1 MRIWTIILSIVM
13 LVVPAYG
20 ADQIIRVSAGE
31 HKDYSRIVIASNAN
45 KIEVEQSGRLVRI
58 KHIDASALLDL
69 REVND
74 QRKAFRILNA
84 KQLRTAGGSMVE
96 LAINCDCQ
104 VRSSR
109 LANHKF
115 VVDIVDPGKIDR
127 QPRASDN
134 QKSSAQEAVATENLL
149 TLDDRISVEQAHS
162 RMVALLKKAADEG
175 LITIT
180 DDDAASQ
187 DISAP
192 TQLIDQGTLS
202 INPVSTQ
209 KTAKTAPSPPKKEV
223 ATAALQTPKF
233 RCLPDAALRIDGE
246 AFDAEPLVEIGN
258 YQVQLAEASG
268 DEEVKLLHQL
278 AAGFISIGFGEEALS
293 LLRDY
298 GEDKSYRADIARA
311 IAERPIASDS
321 QLMYAQ
327 NCQGDHALWQ
337 AAAAAPAQ
345 AIDAYKRSSGAIEH
359 LPARLKT
366 LIATRLAMKMVT
378 AEAWQ
383 ESQELFDIASAGQET
398 LGPEL
403 EYVQARLTE
412 INGDAEA
419 ARIALLEIAAENS
432 NASDDALL
440 ALADSYA
447 QKRREPHE
455 GFKEDIGAL
464 AKLAGSSKA
473 AFSEARAWAQIGN
486 TEAALMLLG
495 NEASKSPALVK
506 QARTT
511 AIPILKKAIL
521 EQDRQSRIAALD
533 AFLDHREWLRV
544 GVSEVE
550 LRSQIA
556 DAAFDFGLPNLA
568 LEILENGPKHPSKD
582 YILATASAALAAG
595 ETNEAIVISAPYT
608 NDLAFG
614 EILVKANIE
623 RNEYHTALASAAALS
638 DDSARA
644 SMTARA
650 GWLAKA
656 WQNAAVGFKSMD
668 PNSIDS
674 NAAIQFALSAYMSGD
689 TALPAAADA
698 VLSKEDS
705 SVIRDGLQA
714 LFSADDGGTTLE
726 RSRQIIGGVTQ
737 EILAYQG
744 LLENG

>member
-1 MRIWTIILSIVM
+1 MMRISTIILSAVI
-13 LVVPAYG
+13 LVAPAYG

-31 HKDYSRIVIASNAN
+31 HKDYSRIVISSNTN
-45 KIEVEQSGRLVRI
+45 KIEVEQSGRLVHI

-84 KQLRTAGGSMVE
+84 KQLRIAGGSMIE
-96 LAINCDCQ
+96 LTINCDCE

-109 LANHKF
+109 LTNQKF
-115 VVDIVDPGKIDR
+115 VIDIVDPGKLDK
-127 QPRASDN
+127 QPRTSEN
-134 QKSSAQEAVATENLL
+134 KKNSAQEAATTENLL

-180 DDDAASQ
+180 DDGAASQ

-192 TQLIDQGTLS
+192 TQLLDQGTLS
-202 INPVSTQ
+202 IKPVPEQ
-209 KTAKTAPSPPKKEV
+209 ETAKTAPSPPKKEV
-223 ATAALQTPKF
+223 ATAALQSPKF

-246 AFDAEPLVEIGN
+246 AFDAEPLVEIAN

-268 DEEVKLLHQL
+268 DEEVQLLHQL
-278 AAGFISIGFGEEALS
+278 AAGFISVGFGEEALS
-293 LLRDY
+293 LLKDY

-321 QLMYAQ
+321 QLMNAQ

-337 AAAAAPAQ
+337 AAATAPTQ
-345 AIDAYKRSSGAIEH
+345 AVDAYRRSNGAIKH

-366 LIATRLAMKMVT
+366 LIATRLAMKMTT
-378 AEAWQ
+378 AQAWL

-412 INGDAEA
+412 VNGDAET
-419 ARIALLEIAAENS
+419 ARTALLEIAAENS
-432 NASDDALL
+432 NASGDALL

-473 AFSEARAWAQIGN
+473 AFSEAIAWAQIGN

-495 NEASKSPALVK
+495 NEASKSSTLVE

-511 AIPILKKAIL
+511 AIPILKKAIIN
-521 EQDRQSRIAALD
+521 QDRPSRISALD
-533 AFLDHREWLRV
+533 AYLDHRDWLRI

-550 LRSQIA
+550 LRSEIA

-568 LEILENGPKHPSKD
+568 LDILKHGPKHPNKE

-595 ETNEAIVISAPYT
+595 EANEAIVISAPYT
-608 NDLAFG
+608 TDLAFG
-614 EILVKANIE
+614 KILVKANIE
-623 RNEYHTALASAAALS
+623 RSEYHTALASAAALN

-644 SMTARA
+644 AMTARA

-668 PNSIDS
+668 PNSIDG
-674 NAAIQFALSAYMSGD
+674 NAAIQFALSAYMSGE
-689 TALPAAADA
+689 TTLPAAADA
-698 VLSKEDS
+698 VLSKNS
-705 SVIRDGLQA
+705 SVIRDGLQS
-714 LFSADDGGTTLE
+714 LFSTGDTGTALE
-726 RSRQIIGGVTQ
+726 KSRQIVGGVTQ
-737 EILAYQG
+737 EILAYQE